1 MSEDEKK
8 ILEEETVQD
17 ADVTEEAEA
26 CGCGDTEEET
36 CVCGEPGDAGE
47 EAPAEE
53 APAEETPED
62 GPAGSEEP
70 EEPASRNP
78 FFKKKKKDKKD
89 EQIEALEDRLK
100 RNLAEF
106 ENFRKRTEKEKSQMY
121 DMGVR
126 GVVEKLLPVIDNF
139 ERGIA
144 MKPEGENTAF
154 AEGMDKI
161 YKQFTDL
168 LEQLG
173 VTPIEAVGQPFD
185 PNFHNAVMQDTES
198 DAESGTVVEE
208 FQKGYMLRDTVV
220 RYSMVK
226 VKA

>member
-1 MSEDEKK
+1 MTENEKK
-8 ILEEETVQD
+8 IAEEEIEET
-17 ADVTEEAEA
+17 AERAAEETEAAEA
-26 CGCGDTEEET
+26 AER
-36 CVCGEPGDAGE
+36 EPAGE
-47 EAPAEE
+47 EPV
-53 APAEETPED
+53 ED
-62 GPAGSEEP
+62 GPAGTEEP
-70 EEPASRNP
+70 DGEEPASKNP
-78 FFKKKKKDKKD
+78 FFKRKKEKKDKKD
-89 EQIEALEDRLK
+89 EQIEVLQDRLK

-126 GVVEKLLPVIDNF
+126 SVAEKLLPVIDNF

-144 MKPEGENTAF
+144 MRPEEETTAF
-154 AEGMDKI
+154 AEGMDKV

-168 LEQLG
+168 LENLG

-208 FQKGYMLRDTVV
+208 FQKGYMLRDTVI

>member
-1 MSEDEKK
+1 MIMSEDEKK
-8 ILEEETVQD
+8 IPDEEIVQD
-17 ADVTEEAEA
+17 TDVTEEEA
-26 CGCGDTEEET
+26 CGCG
-36 CVCGEPGDAGE
+36 EPEGASE
-47 EAPAEE
+47 EAAAEDV
-53 APAEETPED
+53 PAEETPED

-70 EEPASRNP
+70 EDEPASKNP

-126 GVVEKLLPVIDNF
+126 GVVEKLLPVVDNF

-161 YKQFTDL
+161 YKHFTDL

>member
-1 MSEDEKK
+1 MTEEEKK
-8 ILEEETVQD
+8 ISEEEL
-17 ADVTEEAEA
+17 AKAAEAAGTEEQAAAAAAES
-26 CGCGDTEEET
+26 DTA
-36 CVCGEPGDAGE
+36 DA
-47 EAPAEE
+47 EAPAED
-53 APAEETPED
+53 ASADETPED
-62 GPAGSEEP
+62 GPAGSAEP
-70 EEPASRNP
+70 EEPASKNP
-78 FFKKKKKDKKD
+78 FFKRNKKEKKDKRD
-89 EQIEALEDRLK
+89 EQIEDLQDRLK

-144 MKPEGENTAF
+144 MRPEEETTAF
-154 AEGMDKI
+154 ADGMDKI

-173 VTPIEAVGQPFD
+173 VTAIEAVGKPFD

-208 FQKGYMLRDTVV
+208 FQKGYMLHDSVI

>member
-1 MSEDEKK
+1 MMTEDEKK
-8 ILEEETVQD
+8 MAEESAAEEN
-17 ADVTEEAEA
+17 AAEENISEENGGVTEATPDGA
-26 CGCGDTEEET
+26 DTET
-36 CVCGEPGDAGE
+36 S
-47 EAPAEE
+47 
-53 APAEETPED
+53 ED
-62 GPAGSEEP
+62 GPAGTEEP
-70 EEPASRNP
+70 EEAASKNP
-78 FFKKKKKDKKD
+78 FFKRNKKEKKDKRD
-89 EQIEALEDRLK
+89 EQIEELQDRLK

-144 MKPEGENTAF
+144 MRPEEETSAF

-173 VTPIEAVGQPFD
+173 VTPIEAVGKPFD

-208 FQKGYMLRDTVV
+208 FQKGYMLRETVI

>member
-1 MSEDEKK
+1 MIMTENEKK
-8 ILEEETVQD
+8 IAEEEIEET
-17 ADVTEEAEA
+17 AERAAEETEAAEA
-26 CGCGDTEEET
+26 AESAETAGDEAAER
-36 CVCGEPGDAGE
+36 EPAGE
-47 EAPAEE
+47 EPV
-53 APAEETPED
+53 ED
-62 GPAGSEEP
+62 GPAGTEEP
-70 EEPASRNP
+70 DGEEPASKNP
-78 FFKKKKKDKKD
+78 FFKRKKEKKDKKD
-89 EQIEALEDRLK
+89 EQIEVLQDRLK

-126 GVVEKLLPVIDNF
+126 SVAEKLLPVIDNF

-144 MKPEGENTAF
+144 MRPEEETTAF
-154 AEGMDKI
+154 AEGMDKV

-168 LEQLG
+168 LENLG

-208 FQKGYMLRDTVV
+208 FQKGYMLRDTVI

>member
-1 MSEDEKK
+1 MTEEEKK
-8 ILEEETVQD
+8 ISEEELAKATE
-17 ADVTEEAEA
+17 AAGTEEQAAAAAAES
-26 CGCGDTEEET
+26 DTA
-36 CVCGEPGDAGE
+36 DA
-47 EAPAEE
+47 EAPAED

-62 GPAGSEEP
+62 GPAGSAEP
-70 EEPASRNP
+70 EEPASKNP
-78 FFKKKKKDKKD
+78 FFKRNKKEKKDKRD
-89 EQIEALEDRLK
+89 EQIEDLQDRLK

-144 MKPEGENTAF
+144 MRPEEETTAF
-154 AEGMDKI
+154 ADGMDKI

-173 VTPIEAVGQPFD
+173 VTAIEAVGKPFD

-208 FQKGYMLRDTVV
+208 FQKGYMLHDSVI

>member
-1 MSEDEKK
+1 MTEEEKK
-8 ILEEETVQD
+8 ISEEELAKATE
-17 ADVTEEAEA
+17 AAGTEEQAAAAAAES
-26 CGCGDTEEET
+26 DTA
-36 CVCGEPGDAGE
+36 DA
-47 EAPAEE
+47 EAPAED
-53 APAEETPED
+53 ASADETPED
-62 GPAGSEEP
+62 GPAGSAEP
-70 EEPASRNP
+70 EEPASKNP
-78 FFKKKKKDKKD
+78 FFKRNKKEKKDKRD
-89 EQIEALEDRLK
+89 EQIEDLQDRLK

-144 MKPEGENTAF
+144 MRPEEETTAF
-154 AEGMDKI
+154 ADGMDKI

-173 VTPIEAVGQPFD
+173 VTAIEAVGKPFD

-208 FQKGYMLRDTVV
+208 FQKGYMLHDSVI